1 MTIDNDVSLDQ
12 FVLLQTGEI
21 AIDGG
26 DFIINSGPLGSC
38 IAVIIVDPCNL
49 IGGIAHVMLPGTNK
63 NTLPE
68 SDYRYAEGAIAA
80 LIDKLTVCGSLKK
93 DMKAFAIG
101 AGNVL
106 KSPDD
111 IICLPIINSVNT
123 CLRNLSIPI
132 EKTALGGHDRKSAI
146 LDIQNKQIRYTV
158 GDSSEKVFY
167 EF

>member
-1 MTIDNDVSLDQ
+1 MIIENEISLDK

-38 IAVIIVDPCNL
+38 IAVVIVDSHNV

-63 NTLPE
+63 YGLAENNCK
-68 SDYRYAEGAIAA
+68 YAEDAIHA
-80 LIDKLTVCGSLKK
+80 LVDKLINYGSVKK
-93 DMKAFAIG
+93 NMKAFAIG

-106 KSPDD
+106 KSSND
-111 IICLPIINSVNT
+111 IICLPIINSVST
-123 CLRNLSIPI
+123 CLNNFGIPI
-132 EKTALGGHDRKSAI
+132 EKTAMGGHDRKSAI
-146 LDIQNKQIRYTV
+146 LDIQNRQIRYTV
-158 GDSSEKVFY
+158 GDSGENVFY

>member
-1 MTIDNDVSLDQ
+1 MITENEISLDK

-21 AIDGG
+21 AIDNGA
-26 DFIINSGPLGSC
+26 FIINSGPLGSC
-38 IAVIIVDPCNL
+38 IAVVIVDPCNV

-63 NTLPE
+63 HTLSE
-68 SDYRYAEGAIAA
+68 SDCRYAEGAIPTLVDR
-80 LIDKLTVCGSLKK
+80 LINSGSVKK
-93 DMKAFAIG
+93 NMKAFAIG

-106 KSPDD
+106 KSPND

-123 CLRNLSIPI
+123 CLENFGIPI
-132 EKTALGGHDRKSAI
+132 EKTALGGHERKSAI

-158 GDSSEKVFY
+158 GDSAENVFY